1 MNVVLL
7 GPPGAGKGTQA
18 GVLCQR
24 FKVLHVST
32 GDMLREA
39 VKNGSEIGL
48 KAKSYMDKGGLV
60 PDDVVIKIVAEKL
73 LSLKDESGFL
83 LDGFPRTVKQ
93 ADELDKSLES
103 SGKKLDLILY
113 FKTSQEISISRLS
126 GRRVCKKC
134 GRNYHVKNMKPKKEG
149 VCDSCG
155 ENLYQRN
162 DDKEETV
169 KKRLFVY
176 GQDTK
181 PLIEYYKKRGILE
194 EMQGDLNVEE
204 LFTKVKELFVEKKL
218 I

>member
-1 MNVVLL
+1 MNTVLL

-18 GVLCQR
+18 DVLCKR
-24 FKVLHVST
+24 FKALHVST

-48 KAKSYMDKGGLV
+48 RAKSYMDKGGLV

-73 LSLKDESGFL
+73 LSLKGGSSFL

-93 ADELDKSLES
+93 ADELDKSLEA
-103 SGKKLDLILY
+103 SGKKLDLVLY
-113 FKTSQEISISRLS
+113 FKTSPEISIARLS

-134 GRNYHVKNMKPKKEG
+134 GRNYHIKNMQPKKEG

-155 ENLYQRN
+155 ESLYQRD

-169 KKRLFVY
+169 KKRLSVY
-176 GQDTK
+176 EQDTL
-181 PLIEYYKKRGILE
+181 PLIEYYQKQGILKE
-194 EMQGDLNVEE
+194 VQGDLDVEE
-204 LFTKVKELFVEKKL
+204 LFGKIKELFVSKEL